1 MLYMCLGQN
10 DKIDFKSILRSKDYN
25 KLDDAINLAMRI
37 KPEKHEFSIIPK
49 MKKHKIERHMSVTGG

>member
-1 MLYMCLGQN
+1 MCLGQN

-37 KPEKHEFSIIPK
+37 KKSMNFQFYQK
-49 MKKHKIERHMSVTGG
+49 

>member
-1 MLYMCLGQN
+1 MCLGQN

-37 KPEKHEFSIIPK
+37 NQKSMNFQLYLK
-49 MKKHKIERHMSVTGG
+49 